1 MNTDDDYNTIRAF
14 ANWITDDIMLP
25 IDPDNYQQMKTA
37 LAWAFRERQR
47 RRINTVHENDTFWI
61 NDSDYLQ
68 RFIEA
73 LRLRIEEMEDRD
85 RAKLAA
91 WNRGESIR

>member
-1 MNTDDDYNTIRAF
+1 MNNEEIISSFQWTDAWN
-14 ANWITDDIMLP
+14 MPVMP
-25 IDPDNYQQMKTA
+25 IDPGNYQQMKTA
-37 LAWAFRERQR
+37 LAWAFRERLR
-47 RRINTVHENDTFWI
+47 RRINTVHEDDTFWI

-85 RAKLAA
+85 HAKLAA
-91 WNRGESIR
+91 WNRGEPIRCQ